1 MFDFKIYAQVCI
13 FYLSVVKEGKLVE
26 LTIIEGS
33 LDGASNSQLS
43 KELKP
48 ILIFHF

>member
-1 MFDFKIYAQVCI
+1 MFYFKIYAQVCI

-33 LDGASNSQLS
+33 LDGASNSQLR